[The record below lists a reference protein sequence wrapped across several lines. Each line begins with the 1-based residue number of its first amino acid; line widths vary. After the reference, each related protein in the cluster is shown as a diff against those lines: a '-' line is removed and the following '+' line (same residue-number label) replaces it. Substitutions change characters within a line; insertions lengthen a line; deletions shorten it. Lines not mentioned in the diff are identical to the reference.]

1 MKIIQV
7 VQHLAPGGI
16 ETMVLELQRIYQER
30 DEVIILSLEGHYQHN
45 VRSWSRLYGLNCE
58 LIFMNKSQG
67 TQPGLIW
74 QLVQL
79 FKQLK
84 PDVVHTHH
92 IGPLFYAGT
101 AARWAKINS
110 IVHTEH
116 DGWHLQQSKKRQ
128 LIQQGLLKMV
138 RPHLV
143 ADAEHVGEVLS
154 GLYPQQKLHV
164 IPNGID
170 TQRFVP
176 GAHIKARQQLN
187 LPHNKLLIGCAAR
200 LVQGKGHHYLLE
212 AMQQLPQNL
221 HLALAGDGPLKN
233 ELMAEARV
241 LGILER
247 VHFLGNLESM
257 TDFYHAID
265 LFCLPSEA
273 EGLPLSPLE
282 AQACGVPVLIT
293 DTGGCKEAVC
303 NKTGLLVP
311 SKDSKA
317 LAQGVLELLQRFC
330 ISEMQSPREYVLQH
344 HDLKKVARQYR
355 RLMVK
360 HSS

>member
-16 ETMVLELQRIYQER
+16 ETMVLELQRIYQAR
-30 DEVIILSLEGHYQHN
+30 DEVIIISLEGDYQCN
-45 VRSWSRLYGLNCE
+45 VRNWSRLYGLNCE
-58 LIFMNKSQG
+58 LIFMGKSAG
-67 TQPGLIW
+67 TQPNLIW
-74 QLVQL
+74 QLVRL
-79 FKQLK
+79 FRRLK

-92 IGPLFYAGT
+92 IGPLLYAGM
-101 AARWAKINS
+101 AARLANVRS

-116 DGWHLQQSKKRQ
+116 DAWHLQQSKKRQ

-143 ADAEHVGEVLS
+143 ADAVHVGHVLT
-154 GLYPQQKLHV
+154 GLFPRQKLYV

-170 TQRFVP
+170 TQRFSP

-187 LPHNKLLIGCAAR
+187 LPHNKVLIGCAAR

-212 AMQQLPQNL
+212 ALQQLPSNL
-221 HLALAGDGPLKN
+221 HLALAGDGPLKS

-247 VHFLGNLESM
+247 VHFLGNVESM
-257 TDFYHAID
+257 TSFYHAID

-303 NKTGLLVP
+303 QKTGLLVP
-311 SKDSKA
+311 SKDSQA

-330 ISEMQSPREYVLQH
+330 MSDMQNPREYVLQH
-344 HDLKKVARQYR
+344 HDLEKVARQYR
-355 RLMVK
+355 RLMAR